1 MGKRTN
7 TNSSN
12 RVCRVESIDDHIKE
26 LKKSSLRKKLNEQ
39 TSKKVKLGKNTSKK
53 IKLGN
58 TKLQY
63 HSIGGHKRLHINLGR
78 VKNSKG
84 IHTNTLYSSIGSRVP
99 YFEIW
104 QDKKGKTT
112 VGLEII
118 WD

>member
-12 RVCRVESIDDHIKE
+12 RVCRVESIDDYMKE
-26 LKKSSLRKKLNEQ
+26 LAIRSIRNM
-39 TSKKVKLGKNTSKK
+39 SKK

-58 TKLQY
+58 TTLQY
-63 HSIGGHKRLHINLGR
+63 YNIGGNKRLHINLGR
-78 VKNSKG
+78 VKNAKG
-84 IHTNTLYSSIGSRVP
+84 IHTNTLYSSIDDERGRVP

-118 WD
+118 WE